1 MQLEKFLSYFWK
13 PVVEFLKEWDKAV
26 KIKIDTEKYYPH
38 ESMLEMNKTDPVGL
52 FFTPNWEY
60 PQYTIGQSKLWVRKS
75 ENTKQKYNAIY
86 VDFDYRHS
94 SQKNKD
100 LFTREQYRN
109 LIVEQWFSIIKIK
122 PTFVVETKNWFHV
135 YRLLDESAR
144 RKIEWASYRTLN
156 RYFWEIMWDIWA
168 DTDSAAINKLMR
180 VPWAIQ
186 RKYND
191 PFVTKLW
198 FVDAKY
204 NLTEEEQPFIEYLT
218 ESDID
223 KSVNRI
229 KKNSKE
235 YAVVK
240 KEFSSRNDWYY
251 SAKLDDIT
259 IPILFESLSKSK
271 VYTWP
276 KYELH
281 GSGIYIDWVK
291 TDGYKYHRWKDFV
304 HCFSMWF
311 HDIDERPRGN
321 AISFMYHLFK
331 KDWSIVDEFV
341 KESFWFSIYKIFDN
355 VNVEDINETKIS
367 WAAKTVIFSD
377 LWVFLEWEIN
387 SWKKTDHYKSAVIN
401 QPIQFLGRWLSKI
414 SKMRSEQDDER
425 NLFLFKRWDKT
436 FEIET
441 CFSEMDFNKKYQKK
455 NITFVWW
462 DIAVKHVF
470 EILSS
475 SEDVRQLNIISD
487 SWHHW
492 HCIVIGWKV
501 VQWYLNENDYIIADT
516 EPPDDINKKEI
527 DIYELFKK
535 ISVCFGEKIT
545 ALVMLSTI
553 SVYGMNIRSDGW
565 MIVFP
570 AMFIWWRTKSW
581 KSTLAKIMKHMIWFS
596 DRYRRYAINSITPQ
610 PLSVASTSNAL
621 LHLEEFTNI
630 QNPQIENLLRNI
642 INRDKSSRWMTDG
655 NIHFNHKSP
664 LLLLWESL
672 PTADSLQNRL
682 MLVRLDW
689 KHDASNVNLIYEL
702 EQYTCAEFI
711 KSFYEAVDKKEL
723 VDWYFE
729 WVVKMRQAWMDWRWC
744 EVYWFLY
751 TINKQMW
758 LIDQDLLIDYS
769 IENYNSMNMN
779 NVQWDT
785 IDYFVATL
793 SQAHMSKAA
802 TVLSDTDDD
811 WEVTDVEII
820 FQQKFYIEHKAE
832 INEFSWLLQSKW
844 YGNYMMNGLK
854 IRFTNELRSWPLN
867 KVYGCLRRIFKV

>member
-1 MQLEKFLSYFWK
+1 MSYFWK
-13 PVVEFLKEWDKAV
+13 PVVEFLKEWDKAI
-26 KIKIDTEKYYPH
+26 KTKIDTDVYYAH
-38 ESMLEMNKTDPVGL
+38 EAMLEMNKTDPVGL

-60 PQYTIGQSKLWVRKS
+60 PQYTIGRSKLWVRKS
-75 ENTKQKYNAIY
+75 DNTKQKYNALY

-100 LFTREQYRN
+100 IFTREQYRD

-135 YRLLDESAR
+135 YRLIDESAR
-144 RKIEWASYRTLN
+144 RKIEWINYRALN
-156 RYFWEIMWDIWA
+156 RYFWEIMWDIGA

-186 RKYND
+186 WKYD
-191 PFVTKLW
+191 TPFTTKLW
-198 FVDAKY
+198 YVDSEFQ
-204 NLTEEEQPFIEYLT
+204 LTEQEQSIIEYLT
-218 ESDID
+218 ESDIN
-223 KSVNRI
+223 KSVDWI

-251 SAKLDDIT
+251 SARLDDIT
-259 IPILFESLSKSK
+259 IPVLFDALAISSIYKG
-271 VYTWP
+271 P
-276 KYELH
+276 KYTLQW
-281 GSGIYIDWVK
+281 SAIYIDWVK
-291 TDGYKYHRWKDFV
+291 TDWYKYHRGKDFV

-331 KDWSIVDEFV
+331 KNWSTVDEFV
-341 KESFWFSIYKIFDN
+341 REAFLFSIYKVFENADLEN
-355 VNVEDINETKIS
+355 INETKIS
-367 WAAKTVIFSD
+367 RSWKSVIFSD

-387 SWKKTDHYKSAVIN
+387 SGKKSDHYKSAVIN
-401 QPIQFLGRWLSKI
+401 QPMQFLGVWKSKI
-414 SKMRSEQDDER
+414 SKMWSESDEER
-425 NLFLFKRWDKT
+425 PLFLFKRWEQT
-436 FEIET
+436 FEIES

-455 NITFVWW
+455 NITFVGW

-475 SEDVRQLNIISD
+475 SDEAKKLNIISD
-487 SWHHW
+487 SWHHG
-492 HCIVIGWKV
+492 HCIVIWWKLV
-501 VQWYLNENDYIIADT
+501 HGYLNENDYIIPDT
-516 EPPDDINKKEI
+516 EPPEDINKKEI
-527 DIYELFKK
+527 DIYDLFKK
-535 ISVCFGEKIT
+535 ITVCFGEKIT
-545 ALVMLSTI
+545 ALVMLSTV
-553 SVYGMNIRSDGW
+553 SLYGMNIRSDIW

-570 AMFIWWRTKSW
+570 AMFIWGRTKSW

-596 DRYRRYAINSITPQ
+596 DRYRRYAVNSITPQ
-610 PLSVASTSNAL
+610 PLSVASTSNCL

-642 INRDKSSRWMTDG
+642 INRDKSSRWLTDG
-655 NIHFNHKSP
+655 NIHFNHRSP

-689 KHDASNVNLIYEL
+689 KHDASNVDLIYEL
-702 EQYTCAEFI
+702 ERYTCVEFI
-711 KSFYEAVDKKEL
+711 KAFYEAVDRNEL
-723 VDWYFE
+723 AKWYYE
-729 WVVKMRQAWMDWRWC
+729 WVSRMRQAGMDWRWC

-758 LIDQDLLIDYS
+758 LIDQDLLVDYS

-785 IDYFVATL
+785 IDYFVAAL

-802 TVLSDTDDD
+802 TVLYDMDDD
-811 WEVTDVEII
+811 GSIADVEII
-820 FQQKFYIEHKAE
+820 FQQKFYVEHKAE

-854 IRFTNELRSWPLN
+854 IHFTPELRSGPLA
-867 KVYGCLRRIFKV
+867 KVAWCLRRVFKI